1 MSTQTISTTPIL
13 EEKPIDGHTPM
24 RTVAPVAI
32 APTGANRAIAPRGP
46 RRVRLTVSR
55 IDPWSVMKMAFLL
68 SIAVGIMSVIA
79 TIVFWFVVDGLHVF
93 ATIQSFIND
102 ALGNPG
108 DVDVSEYF
116 ALSRIVSL
124 AVLVSVLNVVILT
137 ALAAIMAIL
146 YNITAALVGGLRLTL
161 TDD

>member
-1 MSTQTISTTPIL
+1 MSTQTFSPTQVVGDR
-13 EEKPIDGHTPM
+13 PIDGRTPM
-24 RTVAPVAI
+24 RTVNPVTI
-32 APTGANRAIAPRGP
+32 APTGTARTPVARGP

-68 SIAVGIMSVIA
+68 SIAIGIMAVIA

-124 AVLVSVLNVVILT
+124 AVLISVLNVVLLT

>member
-1 MSTQTISTTPIL
+1 MSTKTL
-13 EEKPIDGHTPM
+13 N
-24 RTVAPVAI
+24 APVVTSVSEVEN
-32 APTGANRAIAPRGP
+32 APTPRTFAPISAAPVRAPRGP

-68 SIAVGIMSVIA
+68 SIAIGIMSVIA

-108 DVDVSEYF
+108 NVDVTQYF

-124 AVLVSVLNVVILT
+124 AVLISIVNVVIMT

>member
-1 MSTQTISTTPIL
+1 MSTETLSPTATL
-13 EEKPIDGHTPM
+13 EDRPIDGSTP
-24 RTVAPVAI
+24 RRLVAPVAI
-32 APTGANRAIAPRGP
+32 APAETGRSVVPRGP

-68 SIAVGIMSVIA
+68 SIALGIMAVIA

-124 AVLVSVLNVVILT
+124 AVLISVLNVVLLT